1 MIFWWLKILFVLL
14 LFGRR
19 RTGAGEL
26 LARGLASRD
35 ERNAGD
41 DVVGNR
47 AGRS

>member
-1 MIFWWLKILFVLL
+1 MGEDISVCTSVWV
-14 LFGRR
+14 
-19 RTGAGEL
+19 TTHGAGEL

>member
-1 MIFWWLKILFVLL
+1 MVVKILFVLL
-14 LFGRR
+14 FGWR